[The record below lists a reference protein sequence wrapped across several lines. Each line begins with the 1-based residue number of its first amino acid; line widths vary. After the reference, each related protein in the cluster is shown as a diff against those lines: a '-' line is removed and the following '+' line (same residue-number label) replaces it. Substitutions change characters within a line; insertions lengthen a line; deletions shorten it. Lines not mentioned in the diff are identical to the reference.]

1 MLRLRAATLLAAFAL
16 SGCVGATVPTSSVP
30 KSSVQP
36 TTTPSVPPTPG
47 SPATAMPSAAQST
60 ATNRPTL
67 EGPIVYEQG
76 ARLGIVESD
85 GTRSR
90 ALLPS
95 SFPGE
100 LLAVDWSTDGHK
112 LVFYQLVPGVESG
125 IYETDVSGSTPHRLD
140 LSCERSEGQAGCL
153 EDDWPAYSPDG
164 LRLAVVR
171 WKGIFDPINEPPP
184 TSTVVVIID
193 LATGQQTELASTEL
207 PFGSGAA
214 AGENVKPRWSPDGT
228 HLVFHRVHFDDE
240 FLPVDSELL
249 VVNADDSDLQRITP
263 TDMTAGDADWS
274 PDGSL
279 IVFSSLPLLTWM
291 ESLDAKGL
299 FNGQDIYTISP
310 DGTGLS
316 RLTNDLHSATPR
328 WTPDGSGILFTRL
341 GANATGTE
349 NRTEFWLMGRDG
361 SDPYAV
367 TNFNGCCPYYGDIQP
382 SPSP

>member
-1 MLRLRAATLLAAFAL
+1 
-16 SGCVGATVPTSSVP
+16 
-30 KSSVQP
+30 
-36 TTTPSVPPTPG
+36 
-47 SPATAMPSAAQST
+47 MPSAPQGT
-60 ATNRPTL
+60 APVRPTL
-67 EGPIVYEQG
+67 DGPIVYELG

-100 LLAVDWSTDGHK
+100 LLAVDWSTDGRK
-112 LVFYQLVPGVESG
+112 LVFYQLIPHVESG
-125 IYETDVSGSTPHRLD
+125 IYETDASGSTPQRLELGCEHR
-140 LSCERSEGQAGCL
+140 EGEAGCL

-164 LRLAVVR
+164 RRLAVVR
-171 WKGIFDPINEPPP
+171 WKGIFDPTNEPPP
-184 TSTVVVIID
+184 TSTVVVIVD
-193 LATGQQTELASTEL
+193 LATGQETELTSTEL
-207 PFGSGAA
+207 PFGSGSA

-228 HLVFHRVHFDDE
+228 RLVFHRVHFDDE
-240 FLPVDSELL
+240 FLPIDSELL
-249 VVNADDSDLQRITP
+249 VVGADDSDLQRITP

-291 ESLDAKGL
+291 ESIDAVGL
-299 FNGQDIYTISP
+299 FQGQDIYTIRP

-316 RLTNDLHSATPR
+316 QLTNDLHSATPR

-341 GANATGTE
+341 GANAAGTE

-361 SDPYAV
+361 SDPHAV
-367 TNFNGCCPYYGDIQP
+367 TNFNGCCPYYGDMQPLP
-382 SPSP
+382 SP